1 MTDMIH
7 AVDEADKEAGRVIDA
22 LGRLLPAISIG
33 SRRRALKKDA
43 KAYEKARHWLTELD
57 LPETDKN
64 MIIARYQRELLHTDN
79 LGQIAQDA
87 APQISKASDVN
98 DMDPDWI
105 DDFVEKAGKVSD
117 RDMQRLW
124 SNLLAGEVNDH
135 GTFSKK
141 TMATLYEMDKETAR
155 LFNRYCTHA
164 TLRCFKRSEDEN
176 FVVFNRA
183 SELGSKDSILS
194 VEEFQA
200 LEDAGLVSQLY
211 TLSVHLRPNQR
222 HIYLKSQE
230 DYIFFSNT
238 SNEEKTI
245 KNTNGVLTNV
255 GQTLCQL
262 CDWGTDPDIT
272 GVIESVLPSGVQMW
286 SVPKTVLKNNKD
298 IRLND
303 DGTWSITA
311 SDSPSD

>member
-7 AVDEADKEAGRVIDA
+7 AVNEADKETGRVIDA
-22 LGRLLPAISIG
+22 LDRLLPAISIG
-33 SRRRALKKDA
+33 SRRRALKRDT

-57 LPETDKN
+57 LPETDKD

-105 DDFVEKAGKVSD
+105 DDFIEKAEKVSD

-141 TMATLYEMDKETAR
+141 TMTTLYEMEKETAKI
-155 LFNRYCTHA
+155 FSQYCTHA
-164 TLRCFKRSEDEN
+164 VVRCSDRAEDQD
-176 FVVFNRA
+176 FVVINPA
-183 SELGSKDSILS
+183 SRLDSKDSIIS
-194 VEEFQA
+194 VAEYQA

-211 TLSVHLRPNQR
+211 TDSVFLLPNQR
-222 HIYLKSQE
+222 YIYLMSQK
-230 DYIFFSNT
+230 DYILFSNST
-238 SNEEKTI
+238 SKEKTI
-245 KNTNGVLTNV
+245 EIHNGVLTNV
-255 GQTLCQL
+255 GQVLCQL

-272 GVIESVLPSGVQMW
+272 GKIKSFLPSGVQMW
-286 SVPKTVLKNNKD
+286 SVPKTVLNNNEGIQLD
-298 IRLND
+298 D
-303 DGTWSITA
+303 DGTWSTTA
-311 SDSPSD
+311 SDSLGN

>member
-1 MTDMIH
+1 MNNVIH
-7 AVDEADKEAGRVIDA
+7 SVDEVDKEAGRVIDA

-33 SRRRALKKDA
+33 SRRHALKKDA

-57 LPETDKN
+57 LPETDKD

-105 DDFVEKAGKVSD
+105 DDFMGKAEKVSD

-135 GTFSKK
+135 GTFNKK
-141 TMATLYEMDKETAR
+141 TLATLYEMDKETAR
-155 LFNRYCTHA
+155 LFNRYCNHA
-164 TLRCFKRSEDEN
+164 VIRCSDRAEDQD
-176 FVVFNRA
+176 FVVFNPA
-183 SELGSKDSILS
+183 SDRSSKDSIIS
-194 VEEFQA
+194 VAEYQA

-211 TLSVHLRPNQR
+211 TASVLLLPNQR
-222 HIYLKSQE
+222 YIYFMSQK
-230 DYIFFSNT
+230 DYILFSNT
-238 SNEEKTI
+238 TSKEKTI
-245 KNTNGVLTNV
+245 ELHNGVLTNV
-255 GQTLCQL
+255 GQVLCQL

-272 GVIESVLPSGVQMW
+272 GEIKSFLPSGVQMW
-286 SVPKTVLKNNKD
+286 SVPKTVVNNNED
-298 IRLND
+298 IRLDD

-311 SDSPSD
+311 SDSPGD